1 MFNYIYKHIFKDF
14 GVGFPIQNKGTS
26 KFKNGGIGEKKS
38 RLLNVKGAQEPTQTH
53 THTHTYNY
61 MSHEQ

>member
-1 MFNYIYKHIFKDF
+1 VENFLKIKDTNQMFNYIYKHIFKDF

-38 RLLNVKGAQEPTQTH
+38 RLLNVKGA
-53 THTHTYNY
+53 
-61 MSHEQ
+61 